1 MGEAL
6 YRKHRSNSFDEIIG
20 QEHITKTLSNAIKA
34 GKISHAYLLTGPKGV
49 GKTSVARI
57 LAHVVNDLEYDA
69 NSSNSYIDIIEIDA
83 ASNRRIDEIRDLRE
97 KVQIAPTSAKYKVY
111 IIDEVHMLTREAFN
125 ALLKTLEEPPAHAI
139 FILATTELHK
149 LPETIISR
157 TQHFN
162 FKPISNDDLIKHL
175 KAISKK
181 EKIDIDDKALEVI
194 ANYGRGS
201 FRDSISLLDQL
212 STSESKIT
220 AQAVQEAVGIAPTD
234 IIESL
239 VNAVSN
245 QDHSELLEI
254 IESIET
260 QNLDPSIV
268 ANSLIDH
275 LRQSIRKKENKL
287 PKKTLLWL
295 INELLSVQNSPNPNI
310 RLEIILLEAIWS
322 DQSTIPTKEVKPT
335 SNPKD
340 TPKTEAKTSPEP
352 SKAPTTTSK
361 PPTIK
366 DTDDLWKS
374 VIASLKG
381 KHNTLYGVA
390 RMANA
395 EISEQR
401 VKLVFK
407 HDFHKRRCSEPRN
420 KTILQDTLSSLSGK
434 TFEIEYMTDSSIT
447 DPKVEASKPKSSD
460 TLDTITNIFGGGEVL
475 DD

>member
-97 KVQIAPTSAKYKVY
+97 KVRIAPTSAKYKVY

-175 KAISKK
+175 GAISKK

-194 ANYGRGS
+194 ASYGRGS

-268 ANSLIDH
+268 ASSLIDH

-295 INELLSVQNSPNPNI
+295 INELLSVQKSPNPNI
-310 RLEIILLEAIWS
+310 RLEIILLEATWS
-322 DQSTIPTKEVKPT
+322 DKSTIPTKEVKPT

-340 TPKTEAKTSPEP
+340 TPKPEAKTSPEP
-352 SKAPTTTSK
+352 SEAPKTTSK

-395 EISEQR
+395 EISNDR
-401 VKLVFK
+401 IKLVFK

-434 TFEIEYMTDSSIT
+434 TYEIEYMTDSSIT
-447 DPKVEASKPKSSD
+447 DPKVEATKPKSSD